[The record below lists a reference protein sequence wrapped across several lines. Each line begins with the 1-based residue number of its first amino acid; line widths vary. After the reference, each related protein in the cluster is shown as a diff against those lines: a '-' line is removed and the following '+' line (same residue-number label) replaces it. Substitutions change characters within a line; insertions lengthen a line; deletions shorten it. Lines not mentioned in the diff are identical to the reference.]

1 MTQREVYSFFVQSG
15 GSGRTPR
22 RVMPI
27 QHYDSFTS
35 SYSSS
40 NEHIDTP
47 TTSECTSL
55 GREPRRRAS
64 DESKLQKLML

>member
-1 MTQREVYSFFVQSG
+1 
-15 GSGRTPR
+15 
-22 RVMPI
+22 MPI

-64 DESKLQKLML
+64 DENADACSTSSSPNPRASSASVLLDDRIR